1 MERADRWAPRGDAK
15 HIYLGS
21 QDVFPIAI
29 DMIADGYID
38 ANTVFDIGVISKQA
52 AEVVGKLIAGEAV
65 EPSYAMEGRVAT
77 ADNIA
82 DLTDLW

>member
-1 MERADRWAPRGDAK
+1 
-15 HIYLGS
+15 
-21 QDVFPIAI
+21 
-29 DMIADGYID
+29 MIADGYID